1 MKSFFR
7 FAVVGGITTMLS
19 YSVYSLLIYFE
30 IVYYLSSFFSNVIG
44 FIFNIL
50 IVRLYVFKVKIKISL
65 AEIRLLTLIWIVGVV
80 AHIYIIKFLY
90 IYGINYYLGGI
101 VATAFILFWNYFSR
115 KQFYKKS
122 ATQKI

>member
-1 MKSFFR
+1 
-7 FAVVGGITTMLS
+7 MLS